1 MSRKIWNSIG
11 LMSGT
16 SMDGIDAALIK
27 TDGYRVLEEGPFLTL
42 PYKTAFRKLLED
54 LIAGKGDLNKVE
66 NQLTLE
72 HAKAVSALIE
82 NFNVAISDVDLIGFH
97 GHTISHNPNE
107 QHTLQ
112 IGNGRLLASATGVDV
127 VNDLR
132 SSDVKAGGQ
141 GAPLAPIY
149 HKALMKSQD
158 LPAIILTIGGVANIT
173 WVDTLDENLIGFDTG
188 PGNALIDDWIKKK
201 TGRHYDN
208 DGFLASK
215 GQVHEGILTELLAH
229 PYFSASIPKS
239 LDRNF
244 FKNLTETAIAN
255 LSVEDGAAT
264 LSAFT
269 IKSITN
275 AINKLSKPFKKCI
288 VAGGGRHNASLMSGL
303 KESFPDQL
311 ISSNDIGW
319 SGDAIEAQAF
329 AFLAVRSRLNL
340 PISFPGTTGVSKPL
354 TGGVFHPKN

>member
-1 MSRKIWNSIG
+1 MSIKIWNSIG

-27 TDGYRVLEEGPFLTL
+27 TDGYQVFEEGPFVTL
-42 PYKTAFRKLLED
+42 PYKRDFRKLLEN
-54 LIAGKGDLNKVE
+54 LIAGKGDLNEVE
-66 NQLTLE
+66 EQLTLE
-72 HAKAVSALIE
+72 HAKAVSTLIKT
-82 NFNVAISDVDLIGFH
+82 FNIAISKVDLIGFH
-97 GHTISHNPNE
+97 GHTISHNPDD

-112 IGNGRLLASATGVDV
+112 IGNGRLLAAMTGVNV

-132 SSDVKAGGQ
+132 SSDVSAGGQ

-149 HKALMKSQD
+149 HKALVKSQD
-158 LPAIILTIGGVANIT
+158 LPVIILNIGGVANIT

-201 TGRHYDN
+201 TGRNYDN
-208 DGFLASK
+208 NGLLASQ
-215 GQVHEGILTELLAH
+215 GQVHDGILTKLLAH
-229 PYFSASIPKS
+229 PYFSAPNPKS

-244 FKNLTETAIAN
+244 FKNLTEAAIAS
-255 LSVEDGAAT
+255 LTVEDGAAT

-269 IKSITN
+269 VKSITN
-275 AINKLSKPFKKCI
+275 AINRLSKPFKKCI
-288 VAGGGRHNASLMSGL
+288 VAGGGRHNVSLMTGL
-303 KESFPDQL
+303 KDNFPNRL
-311 ISSNDIGW
+311 ISSDDMGW

-340 PISFPGTTGVSKPL
+340 PISFPGTTGVSEPQ
-354 TGGVFHPKN
+354 TGGVFHPKS

>member
-27 TDGYRVLEEGPFLTL
+27 TDGYQVLEEGPFLTL
-42 PYKTAFRKLLED
+42 PYKTAFRKLLEN

-66 NQLTLE
+66 DQLTLE

-97 GHTISHNPNE
+97 GHTISHNPDE

-112 IGNGRLLASATGVDV
+112 IGNGRLLASTTGVDV

-158 LPAIILTIGGVANIT
+158 KILDHSFSNKQLEDAMNY
-173 WVDTLDENLIGFDTG
+173 LD
-188 PGNALIDDWIKKK
+188 K
-201 TGRHYDN
+201 R
-208 DGFLASK
+208 SSS
-215 GQVHEGILTELLAH
+215 LTQLEKAELLSQ
-229 PYFSASIPKS
+229 YYQC
-239 LDRNF
+239 LVN
-244 FKNLTETAIAN
+244 
-255 LSVEDGAAT
+255 
-264 LSAFT
+264 
-269 IKSITN
+269 
-275 AINKLSKPFKKCI
+275 
-288 VAGGGRHNASLMSGL
+288 
-303 KESFPDQL
+303 
-311 ISSNDIGW
+311 
-319 SGDAIEAQAF
+319 
-329 AFLAVRSRLNL
+329 
-340 PISFPGTTGVSKPL
+340 
-354 TGGVFHPKN
+354 

>member
-27 TDGYRVLEEGPFLTL
+27 TDGYQVLEEGPFLTL
-42 PYKTAFRKLLED
+42 PYKTAFRKLLEN

-66 NQLTLE
+66 DQLTLE

-97 GHTISHNPNE
+97 GHTISHNPDE

-112 IGNGRLLASATGVDV
+112 IGNGRLLASTTGVDV

-158 LPAIILTIGGVANIT
+158 KILDHSFSESKINESINYLESRAMQLTKHEKEE
-173 WVDTLDENLIGFDTG
+173 LYSQYYQCL
-188 PGNALIDDWIKKK
+188 IKKM
-201 TGRHYDN
+201 
-208 DGFLASK
+208 
-215 GQVHEGILTELLAH
+215 
-229 PYFSASIPKS
+229 
-239 LDRNF
+239 
-244 FKNLTETAIAN
+244 
-255 LSVEDGAAT
+255 
-264 LSAFT
+264 
-269 IKSITN
+269 
-275 AINKLSKPFKKCI
+275 
-288 VAGGGRHNASLMSGL
+288 GG
-303 KESFPDQL
+303 
-311 ISSNDIGW
+311 
-319 SGDAIEAQAF
+319 
-329 AFLAVRSRLNL
+329 
-340 PISFPGTTGVSKPL
+340 
-354 TGGVFHPKN
+354 

>member
-27 TDGYRVLEEGPFLTL
+27 TDGYQVLEEGPFLTL
-42 PYKTAFRKLLED
+42 PYKTAFRKLLEN

-97 GHTISHNPNE
+97 GHTISHNPDE

-158 LPAIILTIGGVANIT
+158 KILDHSFSNKQLEDAINYLEKRSSSLTQLEKA
-173 WVDTLDENLIGFDTG
+173 
-188 PGNALIDDWIKKK
+188 
-201 TGRHYDN
+201 
-208 DGFLASK
+208 
-215 GQVHEGILTELLAH
+215 ELLSQ
-229 PYFSASIPKS
+229 YYQC
-239 LDRNF
+239 LVN
-244 FKNLTETAIAN
+244 
-255 LSVEDGAAT
+255 
-264 LSAFT
+264 
-269 IKSITN
+269 
-275 AINKLSKPFKKCI
+275 
-288 VAGGGRHNASLMSGL
+288 
-303 KESFPDQL
+303 
-311 ISSNDIGW
+311 
-319 SGDAIEAQAF
+319 
-329 AFLAVRSRLNL
+329 
-340 PISFPGTTGVSKPL
+340 
-354 TGGVFHPKN
+354 

>member
-1 MSRKIWNSIG
+1 MSIKIWNSIG

-27 TDGYRVLEEGPFLTL
+27 TDGYQVFEEGPFVTL
-42 PYKTAFRKLLED
+42 PYKRDFRKLLEN
-54 LIAGKGDLNKVE
+54 LIAGKGDLNEVE
-66 NQLTLE
+66 EQLTLE
-72 HAKAVSALIE
+72 HAKAVSKLIKT
-82 NFNVAISDVDLIGFH
+82 FNIAISKVDLIGFH
-97 GHTISHNPNE
+97 GHTISHNPDD

-112 IGNGRLLASATGVDV
+112 IGNGRLLAAMTGVNV

-132 SSDVKAGGQ
+132 SSDVSAGGQ

-149 HKALMKSQD
+149 HKALVKSQD
-158 LPAIILTIGGVANIT
+158 LPVIILNIGGVANIT

-201 TGRHYDN
+201 TGRNYDN
-208 DGFLASK
+208 NGLLASQ
-215 GQVHEGILTELLAH
+215 GQVHDGILTKLLAH
-229 PYFSASIPKS
+229 PYFSAPNPKS

-244 FKNLTETAIAN
+244 FKNLTEAAIAS
-255 LSVEDGAAT
+255 LTVEDGAAT

-269 IKSITN
+269 VKSITN
-275 AINKLSKPFKKCI
+275 AINRLSKPFKKCI
-288 VAGGGRHNASLMSGL
+288 VAGGGRHNVSLMTGL
-303 KESFPDQL
+303 KDNFPNRL
-311 ISSNDIGW
+311 ISSDDMGW

-340 PISFPGTTGVSKPL
+340 PISFPGTTGVSEPQ
-354 TGGVFHPKN
+354 TGGVFHPKS